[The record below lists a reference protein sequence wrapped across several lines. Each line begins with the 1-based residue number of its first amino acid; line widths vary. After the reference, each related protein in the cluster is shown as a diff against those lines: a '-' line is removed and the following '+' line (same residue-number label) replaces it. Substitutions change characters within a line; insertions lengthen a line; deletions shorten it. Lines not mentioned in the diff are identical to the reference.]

1 MTTDLDIT
9 KAIASAY
16 KTMYEPKQEEVVVE
30 ETPTQEP
37 AAEQEEVV
45 QEAKAKLDPVGKE
58 DDDVDNDGDT
68 DAADKYLKKRRQAI
82 SKAIKKE
89 KTEKTQKEDTDL
101 TDAVNR
107 VITGQDETLEV
118 EAASQNEVIEQGK
131 DSVCEEK
138 YLDQKGKGESEDG
151 YHDAGM
157 FTKSKATQLSKK
169 HRGSKVVKDPSGK
182 YVVRLKEDY
191 YAVQYY
197 NKKGKPEESPA
208 TFKDERSA
216 KKYHKKAMKAVKDGS
231 YKMFKV
237 KGRMESADLDES
249 TKAYAASLEKIANDK
264 KLKKISKKDRETL
277 AKLADLMKNEGNAFT
292 KALAA
297 ARLKGDDEFIVSG
310 KKYRVEDYAHL
321 NEGLVK
327 GVRGKDGKVYSIE
340 LTKDGR
346 KLAIRTKNQF
356 GDINTLSLKQAMKI
370 FEEKMEQV
378 NEDGHDDVAS
388 MKNKVKVA
396 VSALQKME
404 QELSKLPD
412 DGSLPTW
419 WTNKVAIAVDKLDGM
434 ADYLDT
440 KVEVAEPEAKG
451 EKEFKAKHKVKK
463 TVAPSLKEGEFKPH
477 MMYDPETGK
486 GYKAE
491 KPEDHER
498 MSKMGYTHEKPKKVD
513 EVEEPR
519 AKGEKDFKDAHKVK
533 KTVAPSLK
541 A

>member
-216 KKYHKKAMKAVKDGS
+216 KKYYAKAMKVVKDGS

-321 NEGLVK
+321 GEALIK
-327 GVRGKDGKVYSIE
+327 GVKGKDGKNYSIE
-340 LTKDGR
+340 LQKSGR
-346 KLAIRTKNQF
+346 KVMVRTKNQF
-356 GDINTLSLKQAMKI
+356 GDIDTIDLKKAAKL
-370 FEEKMEQV
+370 FEQDVIDRIIKEVEQ
-378 NEDGHDDVAS
+378 
-388 MKNKVKVA
+388 
-396 VSALQKME
+396 
-404 QELSKLPD
+404 PR
-412 DGSLPTW
+412 
-419 WTNKVAIAVDKLDGM
+419 
-434 ADYLDT
+434 
-440 KVEVAEPEAKG
+440 AKG
-451 EKEFKAKHKVKK
+451 EKDFKDAHKVKK

>member
-30 ETPTQEP
+30 ETPTPEP

-82 SKAIKKE
+82 SKAVKKE

-138 YLDQKGKGESEDG
+138 FLDQKGKGESEDG

-157 FTKSKATQLSKK
+157 FSKAKATQLSKK

-216 KKYHKKAMKAVKDGS
+216 KKYHAKAMKAVKDGS

-237 KGRMESADLDES
+237 KGRMESTDLDES
-249 TKAYAASLEKIANDK
+249 TKAYAASLEKMANDK
-264 KLKKISKKDRETL
+264 KLKNISKKDREIL
-277 AKLADLMKNEGNAFT
+277 AKLADMMKNEGNAFT

-297 ARLKGDDEFIVSG
+297 AKLNGDDEFIVSG

-321 NEGLVK
+321 SEALVK
-327 GVRGKDGKVYSIE
+327 GVQGKDGKKYSIE
-340 LTKDGR
+340 LQKSGR
-346 KLAIRTKNQF
+346 KVVVRTKNQF
-356 GDINTLSLKQAMKI
+356 GDIDTIDLKKAAKL
-370 FEEKMEQV
+370 FEQDVIDRIIKEVEQ
-378 NEDGHDDVAS
+378 
-388 MKNKVKVA
+388 
-396 VSALQKME
+396 
-404 QELSKLPD
+404 PR
-412 DGSLPTW
+412 
-419 WTNKVAIAVDKLDGM
+419 
-434 ADYLDT
+434 
-440 KVEVAEPEAKG
+440 AKG
-451 EKEFKAKHKVKK
+451 EKDFKDAHKVKK

-513 EVEEPR
+513 EVEDPR

>member
-16 KTMYEPKQEEVVVE
+16 KSMYEPKEEVVVE
-30 ETPTQEP
+30 ETPTPEP

-82 SKAIKKE
+82 SKAVKKE
-89 KTEKTQKEDTDL
+89 KTEKTQKEDIDL

-107 VITGQDETLEV
+107 VITGEDETLEV

-138 YLDQKGKGESEDG
+138 YLDQKGKGESDDG

-157 FTKSKATQLSKK
+157 FSKSKASQLAKK
-169 HRGSKVVKDPSGK
+169 HKGSKVVKDASGK
-182 YVVRLKEDY
+182 YVVRLKEDLNEDY

-216 KKYHKKAMKAVKDGS
+216 KKYHAKAMKAVKDGS

-237 KGRMESADLDES
+237 KGRMESTDLDES
-249 TKAYAASLEKIANDK
+249 TKAYAASLEKMANDR
-264 KLKKISKKDRETL
+264 KLKNISKKDREIL
-277 AKLADLMKNEGNAFT
+277 AKLADMMKNEGNAFT

-297 ARLKGDDEFIVSG
+297 AKLNGDDEFIVSG
-310 KKYRVEDYAHL
+310 KKYRVEDYEGI
-321 NEGLVK
+321 NEAAIK
-327 GVRGKDGKVYSIE
+327 KVRGKDGKFYDLE
-340 LTKDGR
+340 LGLKGR
-346 KLAIRTKNQF
+346 KVNVRTKNQF
-356 GDINTLSLKQAMKI
+356 GDIETISIKQAAKL
-370 FEEKMEQV
+370 FELAVIDALAEQDF
-378 NEDGHDDVAS
+378 E
-388 MKNKVKVA
+388 
-396 VSALQKME
+396 
-404 QELSKLPD
+404 
-412 DGSLPTW
+412 
-419 WTNKVAIAVDKLDGM
+419 
-434 ADYLDT
+434 
-440 KVEVAEPEAKG
+440 
-451 EKEFKAKHKVKK
+451 
-463 TVAPSLKEGEFKPH
+463 PH
-477 MMYDPETGK
+477 MMYDPKTGK

-498 MSKMGYTHEKPKKVD
+498 MKKLGYTHEKPEKVD
-513 EVEEPR
+513 EVEQPR

-533 KTVAPSLK
+533 RTAEGE
-541 A
+541 

>member
-16 KTMYEPKQEEVVVE
+16 KTMYEPKEEVVVE
-30 ETPTQEP
+30 ETPTPEP

-82 SKAIKKE
+82 SKAVKKE
-89 KTEKTQKEDTDL
+89 KTEKTQKEDIDL

-138 YLDQKGKGESEDG
+138 YLDQKGKGESDDG

-157 FTKSKATQLSKK
+157 FSKAKASQLAKK
-169 HRGSKVVKDPSGK
+169 HKGSKVVKDASGK
-182 YVVRLKEDY
+182 YVVRLKEDLNEDY

-216 KKYHKKAMKAVKDGS
+216 KKYHAKAMKAVKDGS

-237 KGRMESADLDES
+237 KGRMES
-249 TKAYAASLEKIANDK
+249 T
-264 KLKKISKKDRETL
+264 
-277 AKLADLMKNEGNAFT
+277 KNEGNAFT

-297 ARLKGDDEFIVSG
+297 AKLNGDDEFIVSG
-310 KKYRVEDYAHL
+310 KKYRVEDYEGI
-321 NEGLVK
+321 NEAAIK
-327 GVRGKDGKVYSIE
+327 KVRGKDGKFYDLE
-340 LTKDGR
+340 LGLKGR
-346 KLAIRTKNQF
+346 KVNVRTKNQF
-356 GDINTLSLKQAMKI
+356 GDIETISIKQAAKL
-370 FEEKMEQV
+370 FELAII
-378 NEDGHDDVAS
+378 D
-388 MKNKVKVA
+388 
-396 VSALQKME
+396 AL
-404 QELSKLPD
+404 
-412 DGSLPTW
+412 
-419 WTNKVAIAVDKLDGM
+419 
-434 ADYLDT
+434 
-440 KVEVAEPEAKG
+440 AESDFE
-451 EKEFKAKHKVKK
+451 
-463 TVAPSLKEGEFKPH
+463 PH
-477 MMYDPETGK
+477 MMYDPKTGK

-498 MSKMGYTHEKPKKVD
+498 MKKLGYTHEKPEKVD
-513 EVEEPR
+513 EVEQPR

-533 KTVAPSLK
+533 KTVEGE
-541 A
+541 

>member
-16 KTMYEPKQEEVVVE
+16 KTMYEPKEEVVVE
-30 ETPTQEP
+30 ETPSPEP

-82 SKAIKKE
+82 SKAVKKE
-89 KTEKTQKEDTDL
+89 KTEKTQKEDIDL

-138 YLDQKGKGESEDG
+138 YLDQKGKGESDDG

-157 FTKSKATQLSKK
+157 FSKAKASQLAKK
-169 HRGSKVVKDPSGK
+169 HKGSKVVKDASGK
-182 YVVRLKEDY
+182 YVVRLKEDLNEDY

-216 KKYHKKAMKAVKDGS
+216 KKYHAKAMKAVKDGS

-237 KGRMESADLDES
+237 KGRMES
-249 TKAYAASLEKIANDK
+249 T
-264 KLKKISKKDRETL
+264 
-277 AKLADLMKNEGNAFT
+277 KNEGNAFT

-297 ARLKGDDEFIVSG
+297 AKLNGDDEFIVSG
-310 KKYRVEDYAHL
+310 KKYRVEDYEGI
-321 NEGLVK
+321 NEAAIK
-327 GVRGKDGKVYSIE
+327 KVRGKDGKFYDLE
-340 LTKDGR
+340 LGLKGR
-346 KLAIRTKNQF
+346 KVNVRTKNQF
-356 GDINTLSLKQAMKI
+356 GDIETISIKQAAKL
-370 FEEKMEQV
+370 FEL
-378 NEDGHDDVAS
+378 
-388 MKNKVKVA
+388 A
-396 VSALQKME
+396 VIDAL
-404 QELSKLPD
+404 
-412 DGSLPTW
+412 
-419 WTNKVAIAVDKLDGM
+419 
-434 ADYLDT
+434 
-440 KVEVAEPEAKG
+440 AESDFE
-451 EKEFKAKHKVKK
+451 
-463 TVAPSLKEGEFKPH
+463 PH
-477 MMYDPETGK
+477 MMYDPKTGK

-498 MSKMGYTHEKPKKVD
+498 MKKLGYTHEKPEKVD
-513 EVEEPR
+513 EVEQPR

-533 KTVAPSLK
+533 RTAEGE
-541 A
+541 